1 MICAWKEL
9 LAVIPQ
15 RLRSE
20 VDNLGREEAQELRL
34 RLGSAPELV
43 LDGKRRILS
52 DTVTRED
59 LNYCVNTASRYS
71 PWAAATMAKGYL
83 TAPGG
88 HRMGICG
95 QAVVR
100 QGEMTGVRD
109 LSALC
114 IRIARDF
121 PGISREL
128 ADITGSILI
137 LGAPGWGKTTLLR
150 DLIRQKAKRGMQVAV
165 VDEREELFPADVS
178 GPEGIDVLSGCPKPQ
193 GVDILLRTMG
203 PEVIAMD
210 EITAREDCE
219 ALQTA
224 AWCGVTLLAT
234 AHAAS
239 LRDFLHRPVYE
250 PLVRKN
256 LFDHLVILHPDKSWH
271 LERSGAWTAN
281 GSVRY

>member
-9 LAVIPQ
+9 LSVIPQ
-15 RLRSE
+15 RLRDR
-20 VDNLGREEAQELRL
+20 VDKLGREDARELRL
-34 RLGSAPELV
+34 RIDSPPELV
-43 LDGKRRILS
+43 LGSQCLKLS

-59 LNYCVNTASRYS
+59 LNYCFNTASRYS

-100 QGEMTGVRD
+100 EGEITGIRD
-109 LSALC
+109 ISAIC
-114 IRIARDF
+114 IRVAREF
-121 PGISREL
+121 PGIGEKL
-128 ADITGSILI
+128 AEIPGSLLI

-150 DLIRQKAKRGMQVAV
+150 DLIRQKAQRGLQVAV
-165 VDEREELFPADVS
+165 VDEREELFPP
-178 GPEGIDVLSGCPKPQ
+178 GLGGCRGIDVMSGCAKSR
-193 GVDILLRTMG
+193 GVDMLLRTMG

-210 EITAREDCE
+210 EITAQTDCE
-219 ALQTA
+219 ALQAA
-224 AWCGVTLLAT
+224 AWCGVSLLAT

-239 LRDFLHRPVYE
+239 LHDFLHRPVYE
-250 PLVRKN
+250 PLVRKG
-256 LFDHLVILHPDKSWH
+256 LFDTLVILHPDKSWH

>member
-9 LAVIPQ
+9 LGVIPQ
-15 RLRSE
+15 RLRPE
-20 VDNLGREEAQELRL
+20 VDRLGRLDARELRL
-34 RLGSAPELV
+34 RLGRPPELV
-43 LDGKRRILS
+43 LTNRTVQLP

-71 PWAAATMAKGYL
+71 PWAAATMARGYL

-88 HRMGICG
+88 HRIGICG

-100 QGEMTGVRD
+100 EGEMAGMREISSV
-109 LSALC
+109 C

-121 PGISREL
+121 PGISGDL
-128 ADITGSILI
+128 AERTGSVLI

-150 DLIRQKAKRGMQVAV
+150 DLIRQKARNGLRVAV
-165 VDEREELFPADVS
+165 VDEREELFPAALA
-178 GPEGIDVLSGCPKPQ
+178 PEEGVDVLSGCPKPL
-193 GVDILLRTMG
+193 GVDQLLRTMG

-224 AWCGVTLLAT
+224 AWCGVNLLAT

-239 LRDFLHRPVYE
+239 LEDFLHRPVYE
-250 PLVRKN
+250 PLVKKN
-256 LFDHLVILHPDKSWH
+256 LFDYLVILHPDKSWH